1 MSANSAT
8 FAHRPKSWHRRNLID
23 NKCPNMLPF
32 NGVRCCS
39 GVGLTL
45 GEALEGLPLMRRR
58 QVSVSHRHPIVLC
71 PACGPCEKTATPT
84 CQNIMSFSTAT
95 RESVKPWKS
104 FFGPTLMP
112 FRPEAY
118 AWKVGKLP
126 ARAAYSWLK
135 QAPSM
140 GPAVAAGEPRPLA
153 HQSAGARRREMVQAR
168 TLQ

>member
-45 GEALEGLPLMRRR
+45 GEALEGLPLMRPAPSERIAPSCQSSCAQHVGLAKKLRLRR
-58 QVSVSHRHPIVLC
+58 VKTSCRFQPQR
-71 PACGPCEKTATPT
+71 EKASNPG
-84 CQNIMSFSTAT
+84 N
-95 RESVKPWKS
+95 
-104 FFGPTLMP
+104 PTLMP